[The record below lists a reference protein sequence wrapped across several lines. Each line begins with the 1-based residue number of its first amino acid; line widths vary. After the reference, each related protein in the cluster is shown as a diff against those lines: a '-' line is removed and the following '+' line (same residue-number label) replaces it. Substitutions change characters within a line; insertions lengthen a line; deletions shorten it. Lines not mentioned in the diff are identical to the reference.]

1 MRHALT
7 STLPEKGCGVAHYC
21 WDSVLGEVAASLWY
35 PAFTGTGRA
44 VHYLRVLQAQAEE
57 GALPYGERWS
67 LVVMS
72 HGAGGSRFDQYYLA
86 ERLAA
91 RGFAVL
97 TVDHRDI
104 QHGQQ
109 RWRNLLTRPLR
120 LVLAQQSLQQEA
132 LAENIDFSRPLL
144 IGHSAGAYDVL
155 VKCGCIPR
163 FELEEEFS
171 TVLTELGAFDSAAC
185 RLASPLGVVLM
196 APALSNLFPAE
207 SLCSLNI
214 PALIISADQDSVRML
229 GTPADY
235 AARLPVV
242 IHHTLSGAGHYAF
255 VHESPPI
262 LKALSP
268 VVSGGDVRPRK
279 QLHEEIIGHLT
290 AFCDRLCHGEPTL
303 IQGATHYV

>member
-1 MRHALT
+1 MQHTLT
-7 STLPEKGCGVAHYC
+7 DTLPDQGCGVAHYC
-21 WDSVLGEVAASLWY
+21 WNSVLGEVSASLWY
-35 PAFTGTGRA
+35 PAFIGTGKA

-57 GALPYGERWS
+57 GAIPSSECWP
-67 LVVMS
+67 LVIMS

-86 ERLAA
+86 ECLAA

-104 QHGQQ
+104 QDGQQ

-120 LVLAQQSLQQEA
+120 LTLAQQALRHEV

-155 VKCGCIPR
+155 VKCGCTPR

-171 TVLTELGAFDSAAC
+171 SVLTELAAFDSAVC

-196 APALSNLFPAE
+196 APALSNLFPSE
-207 SLCSLNI
+207 SLSSLEI
-214 PALIISADQDSVRML
+214 PALIISADQDGVRML

-235 AARLPVV
+235 AARLPTV

-255 VHESPPI
+255 VHENPPI
-262 LKALSP
+262 LQALNP
-268 VVSGGDVRPRK
+268 VVSSGDVRPRK
-279 QLHEEIIGHLT
+279 QLHEEIINHLM
-290 AFCDRLCHGEPTL
+290 AFCDRLCHGELTL
-303 IQGATHYV
+303 TQGATQYV